1 MMKLDDIRKT
11 AIIGAGTMGAGI
23 GLCFAQAG
31 LDVML
36 FDIMVEQLNAAME
49 RIKNSQE
56 ALIREAVITDA
67 AAVEALRRVGLATDL
82 KTALEGVQFV
92 LEAVPEDLDLKH
104 RVFKEV
110 ECLCSPDTILAT
122 NTSGLS
128 ITNIASACDHPER
141 IVGFHWVN
149 PPELVPLVE
158 VIRGENTSSETA
170 NLIYALAEKLGK
182 KPVMIR
188 REAPGIGLNRLQF
201 AVLREAFHMVETG
214 VVSPDDL
221 DRIMKYGLGFRY
233 SWLGPLETADLGGL
247 DVFHSIAGYLFKE
260 LSAAQGPPESLNRLV
275 ENNHLG
281 IKTGRGFYEYEE
293 GSRDEILRR
302 RDLYFV
308 RQWKLIQAMRREE
321 GRD

>member
-1 MMKLDDIRKT
+1 MRLDDIRKT
-11 AIIGAGTMGAGI
+11 AMIGAGTMGAGM

-36 FDIMVEQLNAAME
+36 YDVKTEQLSGAME

-56 ALIREAVITDA
+56 VLVREAVITDA
-67 AAVEALRRVGLATDL
+67 AAEEARQRIGVTTRLGA
-82 KTALEGVQFV
+82 ALDGVQFV
-92 LEAVPEDLDLKH
+92 LEAVPENLDLKH
-104 RVFKEV
+104 RVFQDV
-110 ECLCSPDTILAT
+110 EALCSRDAILAS

-128 ITNIASACDHPER
+128 ITKIAAACVHPER
-141 IVGFHWVN
+141 VVGFHWVN

-158 VIRGENTSSETA
+158 VIRGEKTSGETA
-170 NLIYALAEKLGK
+170 DLTYALAEKLGK
-182 KPVMIR
+182 MPVMIQ

-201 AVLREAFHMVETG
+201 AVLREAFHMVEAG
-214 VVSPDDL
+214 IVSPEDL

-247 DVFHSIAGYLFKE
+247 DVFHAIAGYLFKE
-260 LSAAQGPPESLNRLV
+260 LSAAHGPPESLDRLI

-308 RQWKLIQAMRREE
+308 RQWKLIQAI
-321 GRD
+321 RDKGGTD